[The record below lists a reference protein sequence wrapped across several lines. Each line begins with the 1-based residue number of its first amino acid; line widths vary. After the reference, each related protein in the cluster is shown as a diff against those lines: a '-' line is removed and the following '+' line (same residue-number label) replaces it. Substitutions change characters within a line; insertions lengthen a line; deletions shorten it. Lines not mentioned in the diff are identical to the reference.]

1 MSATKRKFAME
12 HSTHSNDF
20 EDSSLSRKVRKLDVT
35 EKNSAIL
42 LFPGES
48 AASPLDWCEFKD
60 IVILAGDTA
69 EDDLASQLSSV
80 FAQLPPQNLT
90 LEKDKVLF
98 VRPSRTEEDELN
110 PIVEQIFDALHD
122 LYTKW
127 KARSFLLL
135 DVPPLARF
143 PGGKKIEFDN
153 ERCLTWNTE
162 LVEQA
167 KAFAE
172 SASKASI
179 SVVSSHAVISQML
192 DDPERYGLSDS
203 VEKDVDE
210 NVDEDDEDDEYK
222 DDSDQEPK
230 AMWEDELHLSYAGH
244 EKFAER
250 LWHIFGSVR
259 L

>member
-1 MSATKRKFAME
+1 MSATKRRLDME
-12 HSTHSNDF
+12 HTMHSND
-20 EDSSLSRKVRKLDVT
+20 SRHSRKVRKLDVT
-35 EKNSAIL
+35 GKNPAIL

-60 IVILAGDTA
+60 IIHHLLMRIPLESRPVIHNFARAGDTA

-80 FAQLPPQNLT
+80 FARLPPQNST

-98 VRPSRTEEDELN
+98 
-110 PIVEQIFDALHD
+110 
-122 LYTKW
+122 
-127 KARSFLLL
+127 
-135 DVPPLARF
+135 
-143 PGGKKIEFDN
+143 GKEIEFDN

-179 SVVSSHAVISQML
+179 SVVSSHAVISEIL

-203 VEKDVDE
+203 VGKDDDGIVDE
-210 NVDEDDEDDEYK
+210 DNEDDDEDD
-222 DDSDQEPK
+222 SGQEPH

-250 LWHIFGSVR
+250 LWHIFGSVGP
-259 L
+259 